1 MKPEN
6 SLIASIKGSK
16 NSIDLIDK
24 LGEAAIDS
32 LIDSGVLRDI
42 PIIGTA
48 ISIYKAGNEISA
60 HIFAKK
66 IACFLSE
73 VEKTS
78 TQERLDFF
86 ASLPEAEGEDS
97 VGETLILILE
107 KLDSYTLA
115 KMLGKAFRLLAEG
128 KLSKQTYE
136 IYVHAIKQ
144 LNPYLI
150 SQIKQLYA
158 HESIS
163 AIDSLAAV
171 ALSNSGIVK
180 IAILSTIDKNTQEII
195 TSPQKTAF
203 GRSFYENIVQ

>member
-32 LIDSGVLRDI
+32 PIDSGVLRDI

>member
-1 MKPEN
+1 MKPER

-16 NSIDLIDK
+16 NSAELVDK
-24 LGEAAIDS
+24 LGEVAIDS

-73 VEKTS
+73 VEKIS
-78 TQERLDFF
+78 TKERLDFF
-86 ASLPEAEGEDS
+86 ASLPEADGEES
-97 VGETLILILE
+97 LGEALLLILE
-107 KLDSYTLA
+107 KLDNYMLA

-128 KLSKQTYE
+128 QLSKQSYE
-136 IYVHAIKQ
+136 IYLHAIKQ

-150 SQIKQLYA
+150 SQIKQFYA
-158 HESIS
+158 HKSFS
-163 AIDSLAAV
+163 AIDYLAAV
-171 ALSNSGIVK
+171 ALSNCGIVK
-180 IAILSTIDKNTQEII
+180 MAILSTIDKNTQEIN
-195 TSPQKTAF
+195 TSPQRTEF
-203 GRSFYENIVQ
+203 GRMFYESIVQ

>member
-1 MKPEN
+1 VKPEN